1 MSKLSLVFLILV
13 VVISLQTAVLA
24 DEKMD
29 GYRAIWYANQ
39 AVDSEYIY
47 KYSGG
52 LGTYCADHIPLAV
65 YAPKVN
71 KTFFVFGGTKG
82 LGQPK
87 PLLMMASYYD
97 HNTGM
102 VPKPTIV
109 MEKGTGDAHHNPVLS
124 IDRDGY
130 IWVFAPSHGGKDGFI
145 FKSKAPYSVDSF
157 ERIAEREFSYPQ
169 PWWIDGIG
177 HVFLFTKYTRGRELY
192 LSRSPNGIDWTP
204 DEKFAGFNGH
214 YQVTWPQKNL
224 IGSSFN
230 WHPPVGGLNART
242 NLYYMETRDGGKTWQ
257 NAAGKNL
264 TLPLSKPHNDA
275 LVRDYQKEGWLV
287 YINDINFERDGK
299 PVIFYVLAK
308 NYQPGPAFGPRLW
321 MTARWTGR
329 EWLYSRICAVDHNYD
344 MGSIYIENDGTWR
357 VIGPSGAG
365 PSPYCT
371 GGEMQMWTSS
381 NKGLTWTKVA
391 DITSGSAMMHT
402 YARRPLNAHPDF
414 YAYWAD
420 GDTLKPS
427 ESRLYFCNKAGDV
440 FVLPEVMTSDFERP
454 RLVKSAK

>member
-1 MSKLSLVFLILV
+1 ML
-13 VVISLQTAVLA
+13 AVLIIA
-24 DEKMD
+24 AVVALQAAACSEAKMD

-39 AVDSEYIY
+39 AVEGAYAY

-82 LGQPK
+82 LGEPK

-97 HNTGM
+97 HATGM

-124 IDRDGY
+124 IDGDGY

-145 FKSKAPYSVDSF
+145 YKSKAPYSVDSF
-157 ERIAEREFSYPQ
+157 DRIAQREFSYPQ
-169 PWWIDGIG
+169 PWFIDGIG

-192 LSRSPNGIDWTP
+192 VSSSANGVDWTP
-204 DEKFAGFNGH
+204 DQKFGGFDGH
-214 YQVTWPQKNL
+214 YQVTWPHRNL

-230 WHPPVGGLNART
+230 WHPPVGGLNSRT

-257 NAAGKNL
+257 NAAGKKL
-264 TLPLSKPHNDA
+264 TVPLTEEHNDA

-287 YINDINFERDGK
+287 YINDISFESDGK

-321 MTARWTGR
+321 MTARWTGT
-329 EWLYSRICAVDHNYD
+329 EWLYSRICTVDHNYD
-344 MGSIYIENDGTWR
+344 MGSIYIEDDGTWR

-365 PSPYCT
+365 PAPYCT
-371 GGEMQMWTSS
+371 GGEMQMWTSA
-381 NKGLTWTKVA
+381 NKGMTWKKAA
-391 DITSGSAMMHT
+391 DLTSGSALTHT

-420 GDTLKPS
+420 GNTLKPS
-427 ESRLYFCNKAGDV
+427 ESHLYFANKAGDKV
-440 FVLPEVMTSDFERP
+440 YVLPDKMTNDFERP
-454 RLVKSAK
+454 RLIKGSK

>member
-1 MSKLSLVFLILV
+1 MFLILV
-13 VVISLQTAVLA
+13 VVVSLQTVVYA

-39 AVDSEYIY
+39 AVASEYGY

-97 HNTGM
+97 HKTGM

-109 MEKGTGDAHHNPVLS
+109 MEKGTSDAHHNPVLS
-124 IDRDGY
+124 IDGDGH

-157 ERIAEREFSYPQ
+157 ERIAQREFSYPQ
-169 PWWIDGIG
+169 PWYIDGIG

-192 LSRSPNGIDWTP
+192 ASRSANGIDWTP
-204 DEKFAGFNGH
+204 DEKFGGFDGH

-224 IGSSFN
+224 VGSSFN
-230 WHPPVGGLNART
+230 WHPPVGGLNFRT

-257 NAAGKNL
+257 NAAGKSL
-264 TLPLSKPHNDA
+264 TVPLTEEHNDA

-287 YINDINFERDGK
+287 YINDVNFESDGK

-321 MTARWTGR
+321 MTARWTGT
-329 EWLYSRICAVDHNYD
+329 EWLYSRICNVDHNYD
-344 MGSIYIENDGTWR
+344 MGSIYIEDDGTWR

-371 GGEMQMWTSS
+371 GGEMQMWTST
-381 NKGLTWTKVA
+381 NKGLSWTKVA
-391 DITSGSAMMHT
+391 DLTSNSPLTHT

-420 GDTLKPS
+420 GNTLKPS
-427 ESRLYFCNKAGDV
+427 ESRLYFANKTGDGV
-440 FVLPEVMTSDFERP
+440 YVLPEKMTADFERP
-454 RLVKSAK
+454 VLLKGKAR